1 MKNGGFWK
9 KPAATTRRITTSK
22 IGNPITTSIISH
34 PNPNIIRNL
43 RCDKIIVRCKIS
55 FWNRQSAYWD
65 MRHLAYLKTHDRS
78 QLDQIVQIDS
88 QNNAEE
94 ANMTRFIGQV

>member
-43 RCDKIIVRCKIS
+43 RCVKIIVRWKIS
-55 FWNRQSAYWD
+55 FWNRQSAHWD
-65 MRHLAYLKTHDRS
+65 MRHLAYMKIHDLS
-78 QLDQIVQIDS
+78 QLDQMELIDS
-88 QNNAEE
+88 QNNPEE
-94 ANMTRFIGQV
+94 VIVTGFGSQV